1 LEACAISGQGYHSI
15 KWVIHSRLTI
25 VTITLLSLLQ
35 QELSFSCVAIMMFL
49 FIFWL
54 LLGLSRATTDVA
66 SCSCGFLDPK
76 TGSVWTDAI
85 VIYANETDQ
94 LPGDSFIAE
103 SYQHKSEKN
112 WNARYRAGASPANV
126 GHNESTGPGWNG
138 SAWTFE
144 LNPPS
149 PEHFVVGSSVR
160 SLRHDIQF
168 GSFETAL
175 SPATT
180 DGKAGG
186 GGSVLAM
193 RLDYNASQTLQINV
207 MNADDPNDAWTNF
220 MMYGDWRGDRNKGVN
235 FSDFGN
241 NTYKFPSSPWGL
253 VPYRLEWTDK
263 NADFF
268 IGDALARSVSARS
281 ANLRWPS
288 TPSAL
293 YFTHSSIGDLYTS
306 QGPPPNGSVARV
318 GMIRAFFNSSVMSE
332 AKRVDFNT
340 RCRKGAGASTSA
352 GQCLLS
358 DISLRGST
366 PFTHAATVN
375 YKQPAIDYTKRWPA
389 IFIASICIT
398 ISTVLLVHATIKR
411 APWRSKTP
419 AIAPAE
425 EPVATSTTY
434 NSRRTSQTYSIT
446 HSMVF
451 SADQG
456 LTGAAQFPGT
466 GTPGAVTPGNVTPGR
481 TSTPRASM
489 LHPFSRSSDV
499 MSASSDDATLKGNG
513 SYFSRPVSPWVATPG
528 SSQQPSPL
536 PVGITILHAENNGC
550 AIESALP
557 RTVVTTMDEKKA
569 VKVEVKAVTDGSV
582 PIAGAQAPIS
592 APKARVDYLAG
603 LVALASILVTL
614 IHFCLTFLPATA
626 IPYTHT
632 HYKSELWALKI
643 VAPYLLT
650 FSWIGPFFTSST
662 RFLVMTFLKTGN
674 LKGVAEKTV
683 GRTPRLIIPC
693 AAIAALEYFCMQ
705 VGATNY
711 LEFLPS
717 VTWSTWP
724 YTSNYV
730 NFGHYIS
737 EVIELMYIIPNAVPQ
752 ITFNY
757 CIGVLWT
764 IPVQLQNSWT
774 SLLAVIVLREIKTP
788 WKRMCYY
795 AFCIIQHWY
804 AMSWG
809 SFFWVGLLIA
819 DLDITYKWKTW
830 LNARPFVYYPFIFI
844 LTLLAL
850 GSPSLDLVSQWTT
863 VNFSTLE
870 YGIHPQRHSGHRI
883 RETSD
888 YGYPPYYIPRLSAL
902 TFSIGFHLLVELSPL
917 VQMFFSN
924 RLFMWLFPHILTL
937 YLIHGLVFWSLG
949 AVICVKLA
957 SLGVPYWA
965 NMLVVAT
972 CCYTVIF
979 GCLPILTPVI
989 ETLGKSVTMNIWRD
1003 ASEKPARRR
1012 KSLFPFSADMF
1023 MDGEKNDTQ
1032 AEPKSNDVEKNDR
1045 DSIGQAL

>member
-1 LEACAISGQGYHSI
+1 MTFLFLVLVISG
-15 KWVIHSRLTI
+15 L
-25 VTITLLSLLQ
+25 
-35 QELSFSCVAIMMFL
+35 A
-49 FIFWL
+49 
-54 LLGLSRATTDVA
+54 RATTDVA

-85 VIYANETDQ
+85 VVYANETDQ
-94 LPGDSFIAE
+94 LPTDSFVAE
-103 SYQHKSEKN
+103 SYQHTAEKN
-112 WNARYRAGASPANV
+112 WNARYRAGASPANI

-144 LNPPS
+144 IDPPTQ
-149 PEHFVVGSSVR
+149 EHAVVGSSIK

-168 GSFETAL
+168 GSFETVLGPAL
-175 SPATT
+175 RS
-180 DGKAGG
+180 GKPGG

-193 RLDYNASQTLQINV
+193 RLDYNESQTLQINV

-235 FSDFGN
+235 FTHFGN
-241 NTYKFPSSPWGL
+241 DTYRFPSSPWGL
-253 VPYRLEWTDK
+253 VPYRLDWTDHK
-263 NADFF
+263 AEFF

-281 ANLRWPS
+281 AKLRWPS

-332 AKRVDFNT
+332 ANRASFDT
-340 RCRKGAGASTSA
+340 RCGKGVVASGGA

-358 DISLRGST
+358 DLSLRGST
-366 PFTHAATVN
+366 PFTLVATIN
-375 YKQPAIDYTKRWPA
+375 FKQPAIDYTKRWPA

-411 APWRSKTP
+411 APWRSKSP
-419 AIAPAE
+419 ATAPAAAS
-425 EPVATSTTY
+425 VSTSTTH
-434 NSRRTSQTYSIT
+434 NSRRSSQTYSVT

-451 SADQG
+451 STDHG
-456 LTGAAQFPGT
+456 LTEAAQFPGT
-466 GTPGAVTPGNVTPGR
+466 GTPGAVTPGTMTPGR

-489 LHPFSRSSDV
+489 LHMPIRSTDV
-499 MSASSDDATLKGNG
+499 TPGGSENATLMGG
-513 SYFSRPVSPWVATPG
+513 GYFSHPVSPWLATPG
-528 SSQQPSPL
+528 SLQQPSPL
-536 PVGITILHAENNGC
+536 PVGITILRRDNNEDVV
-550 AIESALP
+550 ESTLP
-557 RTVVTTMDEKKA
+557 KTAVATTDEKKA
-569 VKVEVKAVTDGSV
+569 IEVEVKAVADGSAS
-582 PIAGAQAPIS
+582 ISGAQAPIS

-603 LVALASILVTL
+603 LVSLASILVTL
-614 IHFCLTFLPATA
+614 IHFCLTFLPATE

-683 GRTPRLIIPC
+683 GRAPRLIIPC
-693 AAIAALEYFCMQ
+693 AAVAALEYFCMQ
-705 VGATNY
+705 VGALNY

-788 WKRMCYY
+788 WKRMAYY

-819 DLDITYKWKTW
+819 DLDITYKWKPW
-830 LNARPFVYYPFIFI
+830 LNARPLVYYPFICF
-844 LTLLAL
+844 LTVLAL
-850 GSPSLDLVSQWTT
+850 GSPSMDLVSQWTT
-863 VNFSTLE
+863 INFSTLE
-870 YGIHPQRHSGHRI
+870 YGIHPQRSTGHRI
-883 RETSD
+883 RETTD
-888 YGYPPYYIPRLSAL
+888 YGYPPYYIPRLTAL

-917 VQMFFSN
+917 VQKFFSN
-924 RLFMWLFPHILTL
+924 RIFMWLFPHILTL

-957 SLGVPYWA
+957 ALGVPYWA
-965 NMLVVAT
+965 NMLVVAV
-972 CCYTVIF
+972 CCYIVIF
-979 GCLPILTPVI
+979 GCLPFLTPVI

-1012 KSLFPFSADMF
+1012 KSLYPFSADLLK
-1023 MDGEKNDTQ
+1023 DGEKNDMQ
-1032 AEPKSNDVEKNDR
+1032 AEPKTDDVEKNDR